1 LENKRKQEELA
12 AKAAREQKLE
22 QERQLKEKERLKKEE
37 EKRQKEEE
45 RLRKE
50 EKRRLKEEKQR
61 AAEKERK
68 RKEQEAEL
76 QRKKKL
82 QEQEQQLVKER
93 KRKAENT
100 NSTTITT
107 TTNIPTLPKK
117 EVHHILA
124 DDSNSIITPIGQRRT
139 SVAGP
144 IGSPVK
150 SRSVQQYIANDSD
163 NHHSFFSN
171 FLFGQ
176 PINSTQQQQQQQAE
190 SFFTHKKANRR
201 VSVDSANLKWSNGKC
216 VCVCVC

>member
-1 LENKRKQEELA
+1 M
-12 AKAAREQKLE
+12 
-22 QERQLKEKERLKKEE
+22 
-37 EKRQKEEE
+37 
-45 RLRKE
+45 
-50 EKRRLKEEKQR
+50 KEEKQK

-68 RKEQEAEL
+68 RKEQEAEM

-82 QEQEQQLVKER
+82 HQEEQQLVKER

-100 NSTTITT
+100 STT
-107 TTNIPTLPKK
+107 TTTTANTLNVASLPKK
-117 EVHHILA
+117 DIHHVLT
-124 DDSNSIITPIGQRRT
+124 DDSNTIIMPIGQRRT

-150 SRSVQQYIANDSD
+150 SRSVQQQQLYIANDSD

-176 PINSTQQQQQQQAE
+176 PINNAQQQQQAE

-201 VSVDSANLKWSNGKC
+201 VSVDSANLKWSNGK
-216 VCVCVC
+216 